1 MLFALTEFRVQSHEG
16 HQPLPSKGVL
26 VDTQTGHVTLARQ
39 ARQAI
44 DLQTEEVALADV
56 SSALSVYAE
65 TMATWQGRAFGS
77 AQVSGRVVNL
87 LVRPGETVLKDQ
99 IVAELSSREI
109 ESLRQNYVQADREL
123 KLNSELIELTRPSA
137 ESGAIPMQ
145 RLLELETA
153 YQQSLNSLEIARIRS
168 KILGIPE
175 SDLKKDETIPLNHFI
190 RSPIAGKVIH
200 SDLAEGQY
208 VETFEHLFEIVSND
222 QLWVR
227 LQLLEKDSFKVKPGQ
242 PVSIEFS
249 EAKIKID
256 TTVQWIDAALDP
268 KTRVCWAWAVLSHPN
283 ALPGLVGKATIQTST
298 DSNKLTVPL
307 NAILSD
313 GLQSYVFVEEAAT
326 RESSEY
332 RKRNLKLGERRRKDS
347 RSSEHRIEVIQG
359 DIYPGDRIVVK
370 GGHELSSLFFLGV
383 LKLSE
388 LERQRLGI
396 STATVSEKNFK
407 RMLELPANAS
417 LPPES
422 RSIVSSRLEG
432 TVCSH
437 TLHPGREVK
446 KGDLLLEIAAPEF
459 CSLQVELLTQILNAN
474 LSRQRAERLSDLK
487 TDAFSRKILM
497 EIRAEAERL
506 EGQAES
512 LKRQLLILGLTS
524 TEIDQLIRSKN
535 ILRYLPIRSTINGKI
550 SSWSGTIG
558 ETVSANQRLAEIQNT
573 SAIWFETHLPVQQL
587 KNVQQA
593 DSGII
598 SVLSKSDY
606 RIPITVARISP
617 VVNESTRTSR
627 IWLSPPALP
636 PDHPFK
642 EGMFLTAFI
651 FLQEGPQG
659 IAVPS
664 SAVIRDGLQHF
675 VFVQKPNDYI
685 ERRRVTIGRSDDEFV
700 EILSGVSVGENVIS
714 SGGRELQTAHASL
727 R

>member
-1 MLFALTEFRVQSHEG
+1 
-16 HQPLPSKGVL
+16 
-26 VDTQTGHVTLARQ
+26 VTLSRQ

-56 SSALSVYAE
+56 SAALSVYAE
-65 TMATWQGRAFGS
+65 TVATWQGRAFGS
-77 AQVSGRVVNL
+77 AQVSGRVVKL
-87 LVRPGETVLKDQ
+87 LVRPGESVSKNQ
-99 IVAELSSREI
+99 VVAELSSREL
-109 ESLRQNYVQADREL
+109 ESLRQDYLQATREL
-123 KLNSELIELTRPSA
+123 KLNTELIELTRPSA

-168 KILGIPE
+168 QIFGIPE
-175 SDLKKDETIPLNHFI
+175 SDLKKDETLPLHHFI

-208 VETFEHLFEIVSND
+208 VEAFEHLFEIVNND

-227 LQLLEKDSFKVKPGQ
+227 VQLLEKDSFKVKPGQ

-249 EAKIKID
+249 DAKIKID
-256 TTVQWIDAALDP
+256 TTVEWIDAALDP
-268 KTRVCWAWAVLSHPN
+268 KTRVCWAWAVVSHPN
-283 ALPGLVGKATIQTST
+283 ALPGLAGKATIQIST
-298 DSNKLTVPL
+298 DSSKLTVPL

-326 RESSEY
+326 RESAEY
-332 RKRNLKLGERRRKDS
+332 RKRNLKLGERRQKDP
-347 RSSEHRIEVIQG
+347 RTLDHRIEVLQG
-359 DIYPGDRIVVK
+359 DIYPGDRIVMK

-388 LERQRLGI
+388 VERQRLGI
-396 STATVSEKNFK
+396 STATVSEKK
-407 RMLELPANAS
+407 LKSMLELPAIVS

-422 RSIVSSRLEG
+422 RSIVSSQLEG
-432 TVCSH
+432 TICSH
-437 TLHPGREVK
+437 TLSPGREVK
-446 KGDLLLEIAAPEF
+446 KGELLLEIAAPEF
-459 CSLQVELLTQILNAN
+459 CSLQVELLTKILNAN
-474 LSRQRAERLSDLK
+474 LARQRVERLSNLK
-487 TDAFSRKILM
+487 ADALSRRIVM

-506 EGQAES
+506 EGQAEN
-512 LKRQLLILGLTS
+512 LKRQLLILGLTPS
-524 TEIDQLIRSKN
+524 EMDQMIRSKN
-535 ILRYLPIRSTINGKI
+535 ILRFLPVRSTINGKI
-550 SSWSGTIG
+550 SNGSGTIG
-558 ETVSANQRLAEIQNT
+558 ETVIANQRLAEIQNT
-573 SAIWFETHLPVQQL
+573 TSFWFETHLPVQQL

-593 DSGII
+593 DRGIV
-598 SVLSKSDY
+598 SALSKPDY
-606 RIPITVARISP
+606 RIPITVARLSP

-627 IWLSPPALP
+627 IWLSPLALP
-636 PDHPFK
+636 PENLFK

-659 IAVPS
+659 LAVPS

-675 VFVQKPNDYI
+675 VFIQKPNDYI
-685 ERRRVTIGRSDDEFV
+685 ERRRVIIGRSDDEFV
-700 EILSGVSVGENVIS
+700 EILSGVSVGESVIS